1 MRQKGYASDKK
12 KIGSVTWEVG
22 TARTQTQCC
31 PSVREAPPSPSSLH
45 LSRSGV
51 NIVDFEEIK
60 KIDKNIDNVEE
71 MQKSL
76 C

>member
-1 MRQKGYASDKK
+1 MRKKGSASLKK
-12 KIGSVTWEVG
+12 QITNNTWEVG
-22 TARTQTQCC
+22 TACTQTQCC
-31 PSVREAPPSPSSLH
+31 PNVREAPPSPSSLH

-60 KIDKNIDNVEE
+60 KIDKNIDDVEE